1 MDDHSHL
8 WLRQSAFLT
17 NSSAEESAEIWRRQS
32 VAVAAGLADQMAAQS
47 QSVAQTQE
55 KSDMLTLAPRTYPIV
70 SIPDTDGE
78 DIAPAQEAIKDLD
91 ATEPSICIPRVF
103 PNISRQ
109 RIKRVMEGLNIG
121 TIDRIDMVNK
131 TNAKG
136 ATFKRVFIHFKE
148 WNDSEA
154 SVRMREK
161 LINSEQVKIFYER
174 DESKPWFWKVSKSTA
189 PKPDF
194 TDKPIKAKT
203 ERDTT
208 RTPKAKTARKA
219 PSASAS
225 SDQVEK
231 LTIAKVM
238 EQMANL
244 EKEMSQMRAQ
254 WVIASLETK
263 PEPDTKPESKPEHK
277 PKPKPKSKPKP
288 LNVTDSP
295 VWGDITPPGTPPGS
309 PKV

>member
-1 MDDHSHL
+1 
-8 WLRQSAFLT
+8 
-17 NSSAEESAEIWRRQS
+17 
-32 VAVAAGLADQMAAQS
+32 MAAQS
-47 QSVAQTQE
+47 QSVTQSRSGE
-55 KSDMLTLAPRTYPIV
+55 ETPMLTLAPRAYPIV
-70 SIPDTDGE
+70 SIPTADGE

-103 PNISRQ
+103 PNISHQ

-194 TDKPIKAKT
+194 TDKPKPIKAKT
-203 ERDTT
+203 AI
-208 RTPKAKTARKA
+208 KV
-219 PSASAS
+219 PSTSAS
-225 SDQVEK
+225 SNQVEK

-244 EKEMSQMRAQ
+244 EKEMNQMRAQ
-254 WVIASLETK
+254 WVIASLESK
-263 PEPDTKPESKPEHK
+263 PEPEY
-277 PKPKPKSKPKP
+277 KPKSKPKP
-288 LNVTDSP
+288 KTLNVTDSP
-295 VWGDITPPGTPPGS
+295 VWGDITPPGTPAAGAPAGGWGCYRTAPVPPGS

>member
-1 MDDHSHL
+1 MNLNSNNQVSTAYKRIKAYIKPKCFSASHS
-8 WLRQSAFLT
+8 RTTVPQPTA
-17 NSSAEESAEIWRRQS
+17 
-32 VAVAAGLADQMAAQS
+32 MAAQS
-47 QSVAQTQE
+47 QSVDLTQE
-55 KSDMLTLAPRTYPIV
+55 ETSLLTLAPRAYPIV

-131 TNAKG
+131 TNTKG
-136 ATFKRVFIHFKE
+136 KTFKRVFIHFKE

-174 DESKPWFWKVSKSTA
+174 DESKPWYWKVSKSTA

-194 TDKPIKAKT
+194 TDRPNKAKT

-208 RTPKAKTARKA
+208 RTPKAKTACKA
-219 PSASAS
+219 TPPTSASR
-225 SDQVEK
+225 DHEEK

-238 EQMANL
+238 KQMENL

-263 PEPDTKPESKPEHK
+263 PKPKPEHK
-277 PKPKPKSKPKP
+277 PKPKPKPKP